1 MRIVVT
7 GLIGQH
13 PRLGG
18 ITWHYLQFV
27 LGLSRLGHDVYYI
40 EDSGE
45 FPYNLHGGP
54 SGNDWNSPDCS
65 ENLEHL
71 HGVMSRFGLG
81 ERWAFRDAPRSEW
94 HGLSDGKRKAV
105 LESAEL
111 LLNVSG
117 TLEHPDLYRCIPRLV
132 YIDTDPV
139 VTQLKIATAQPE
151 FTERVDAHDVHF
163 SFGESLGDPVPDT
176 GHRWRPTRQPIVL
189 SEWHPEAPSRNVFT
203 TVMNWTSYA
212 PLRHAGRSY
221 GQKDVE
227 FKRFLELAGDVAPL
241 QVEVAL
247 SRTQHVEWEDEAQHL
262 PASLRDRV
270 RAEPDW
276 TPRDLLR
283 HAGFR
288 VVDANVCCRDLDTYR
303 DYIQSSQAEWSV
315 AKNAY
320 SQGQPAWFSERS
332 ACYLAAGRPVVVQD
346 TGFGAVLPVGEGILS
361 FTSPEEA
368 ADAIRQVDQNRARH
382 SEAARAIASTFFDSD
397 AVLSRLIEAAMGAG
411 SDAAA
416 GARCR
421 EQAGGSGR
429 AESWGRREPARTN

>member
-18 ITWHYLQFV
+18 ITWHYLQYV

-45 FPYNLHGGP
+45 FPYNLDGGA
-54 SGNDWNSPDCS
+54 SGNDWDAPDCS

-71 HGVMSRFGLG
+71 GAVMSRFGLEG
-81 ERWAFRDAPRSEW
+81 RWAFRDAPRSQW

-105 LESAEL
+105 LRSAEL

-139 VTQLKIATAQPE
+139 VTQLKIATDQPD
-151 FTERVDAHDVHF
+151 FSERVDAHDVHM

-189 SEWHPEAPSRNVFT
+189 SEWHPEAPNRKVFT

-212 PLRHAGRSY
+212 PLRHAGRAY

-247 SRTQHVEWEDEAQHL
+247 SRTQHVEWEDEARDL
-262 PASLRDRV
+262 PGRFRDRV
-270 RAEPDW
+270 RAEPGW
-276 TPRDLLR
+276 TPRDLLH
-283 HAGFR
+283 HAGFH
-288 VVDANVCCRDLDTYR
+288 VVDANACCRDLDTYR

-346 TGFGAVLPVGEGILS
+346 TGFATVLPVGEGILA
-361 FTSPEEA
+361 FKSPEEA
-368 ADAIRQVDQNRARH
+368 ADAIRRVDQDPARH
-382 SEAARAIASTFFDSD
+382 SEAARSIATTFFDSD
-397 AVLSRLIEAAMGAG
+397 RVLTRLIE
-411 SDAAA
+411 DATSA
-416 GARCR
+416 GAEASAGTIGR
-421 EQAGGSGR
+421 EYAGDAGVASPP
-429 AESWGRREPARTN
+429 GRREPARTR